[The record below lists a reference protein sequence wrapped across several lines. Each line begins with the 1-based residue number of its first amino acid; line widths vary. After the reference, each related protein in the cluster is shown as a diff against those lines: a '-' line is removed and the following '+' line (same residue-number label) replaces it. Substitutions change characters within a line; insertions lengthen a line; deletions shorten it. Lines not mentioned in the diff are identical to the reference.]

1 MSPLLRYLLSIAM
14 ILAVAIC
21 GLGPAEAYDET
32 IKDAVFKA
40 QMDDMVSFAVRTGNR
55 MQVVVGVLDEYTRIY
70 DEQRKMLRAGRDGT
84 PLELNGVWDVTL
96 RYITDENDKRYARIL
111 RMEKVQG
118 DADREHKTNKRQ
130 DRRKRAVSRR

>member
-96 RYITDENDKRYARIL
+96 RYIL